1 MEEKNSEKEVIENES
16 KQDETKE
23 KIQDESKTAKTE
35 NSENTENGIEISN
48 DVIAVIAGVA
58 VSEVQ
63 GVASMS
69 GGFAGGITEVLSGK
83 KNMAKGI
90 KVDKTENTAKID
102 VNIIVEY
109 GSRIPDVA
117 FEIQNRVKKSVESMT
132 GFKVE
137 EVNVHVQ
144 GVDTN
149 ISKIENTDNQKET
162 NENEGEKEK
171 MKFIEKVTLI
181 IYSNIILILSVIA
194 CLLVFGWIDIDVVQ
208 NLVKDLIL
216 YGTSSKIIL
225 GVSIV
230 FILLSLRCI
239 FFDPTSKQELKDKQ
253 GILLA
258 NDNGKLMISKET
270 IEDLVQAVTKQYKM
284 AKEVTSRVELD
295 KENNVNIFVNLVV
308 GSDTVIKDLSADLQ
322 DKIKTKVKET
332 TDLEVKEVNITVKK
346 AVQEKQPK
354 TAM

>member
-1 MEEKNSEKEVIENES
+1 
-16 KQDETKE
+16 
-23 KIQDESKTAKTE
+23 
-35 NSENTENGIEISN
+35 
-48 DVIAVIAGVA
+48 
-58 VSEVQ
+58 
-63 GVASMS
+63 
-69 GGFAGGITEVLSGK
+69 
-83 KNMAKGI
+83 
-90 KVDKTENTAKID
+90 
-102 VNIIVEY
+102 
-109 GSRIPDVA
+109 
-117 FEIQNRVKKSVESMT
+117 
-132 GFKVE
+132 
-137 EVNVHVQ
+137 
-144 GVDTN
+144 
-149 ISKIENTDNQKET
+149 
-162 NENEGEKEK
+162 
-171 MKFIEKVTLI
+171 MKFIEKITLI
-181 IYSNIILILSVIA
+181 IYSNIMLILSVIA

-346 AVQEKQPK
+346 AVQEKQTK

>member
-1 MEEKNSEKEVIENES
+1 
-16 KQDETKE
+16 
-23 KIQDESKTAKTE
+23 
-35 NSENTENGIEISN
+35 
-48 DVIAVIAGVA
+48 
-58 VSEVQ
+58 
-63 GVASMS
+63 
-69 GGFAGGITEVLSGK
+69 
-83 KNMAKGI
+83 
-90 KVDKTENTAKID
+90 
-102 VNIIVEY
+102 
-109 GSRIPDVA
+109 
-117 FEIQNRVKKSVESMT
+117 
-132 GFKVE
+132 
-137 EVNVHVQ
+137 
-144 GVDTN
+144 
-149 ISKIENTDNQKET
+149 
-162 NENEGEKEK
+162 
-171 MKFIEKVTLI
+171 MKFIEKITLI
-181 IYSNIILILSVIA
+181 IYSNIMLILSVIA

-225 GVSIV
+225 GISIV

-239 FFDPTSKQELKDKQ
+239 FFDPTSKQEIKDKQ

-284 AKEVTSRVELD
+284 AKEVTSKVELD

-308 GSDTVIKDLSADLQ
+308 GSDTIIKELSADLQ

-346 AVQEKQPK
+346 AIQEKQPK

>member
-1 MEEKNSEKEVIENES
+1 
-16 KQDETKE
+16 
-23 KIQDESKTAKTE
+23 
-35 NSENTENGIEISN
+35 
-48 DVIAVIAGVA
+48 
-58 VSEVQ
+58 
-63 GVASMS
+63 
-69 GGFAGGITEVLSGK
+69 
-83 KNMAKGI
+83 
-90 KVDKTENTAKID
+90 
-102 VNIIVEY
+102 
-109 GSRIPDVA
+109 
-117 FEIQNRVKKSVESMT
+117 
-132 GFKVE
+132 
-137 EVNVHVQ
+137 
-144 GVDTN
+144 
-149 ISKIENTDNQKET
+149 
-162 NENEGEKEK
+162 
-171 MKFIEKVTLI
+171 MKFIENVTLI

-225 GVSIV
+225 GISIV

-332 TDLEVKEVNITVKK
+332 TDLEVKEDNITVKK

>member
-1 MEEKNSEKEVIENES
+1 
-16 KQDETKE
+16 
-23 KIQDESKTAKTE
+23 
-35 NSENTENGIEISN
+35 
-48 DVIAVIAGVA
+48 
-58 VSEVQ
+58 
-63 GVASMS
+63 
-69 GGFAGGITEVLSGK
+69 
-83 KNMAKGI
+83 
-90 KVDKTENTAKID
+90 
-102 VNIIVEY
+102 
-109 GSRIPDVA
+109 
-117 FEIQNRVKKSVESMT
+117 
-132 GFKVE
+132 
-137 EVNVHVQ
+137 
-144 GVDTN
+144 
-149 ISKIENTDNQKET
+149 
-162 NENEGEKEK
+162 

-225 GVSIV
+225 GASIV

-239 FFDPTSKQELKDKQ
+239 FFDPTSKQDLKDKQ

-346 AVQEKQPK
+346 AVQEKQTK

>member
-1 MEEKNSEKEVIENES
+1 
-16 KQDETKE
+16 
-23 KIQDESKTAKTE
+23 
-35 NSENTENGIEISN
+35 
-48 DVIAVIAGVA
+48 
-58 VSEVQ
+58 
-63 GVASMS
+63 
-69 GGFAGGITEVLSGK
+69 
-83 KNMAKGI
+83 
-90 KVDKTENTAKID
+90 
-102 VNIIVEY
+102 
-109 GSRIPDVA
+109 
-117 FEIQNRVKKSVESMT
+117 
-132 GFKVE
+132 
-137 EVNVHVQ
+137 
-144 GVDTN
+144 
-149 ISKIENTDNQKET
+149 
-162 NENEGEKEK
+162 

-239 FFDPTSKQELKDKQ
+239 FFDPTSKQEQKDKQ

-346 AVQEKQPK
+346 AVQEKQTK
-354 TAM
+354 TTM

>member
-1 MEEKNSEKEVIENES
+1 
-16 KQDETKE
+16 
-23 KIQDESKTAKTE
+23 
-35 NSENTENGIEISN
+35 
-48 DVIAVIAGVA
+48 
-58 VSEVQ
+58 
-63 GVASMS
+63 
-69 GGFAGGITEVLSGK
+69 
-83 KNMAKGI
+83 
-90 KVDKTENTAKID
+90 
-102 VNIIVEY
+102 
-109 GSRIPDVA
+109 
-117 FEIQNRVKKSVESMT
+117 
-132 GFKVE
+132 
-137 EVNVHVQ
+137 
-144 GVDTN
+144 
-149 ISKIENTDNQKET
+149 
-162 NENEGEKEK
+162 

-239 FFDPTSKQELKDKQ
+239 FFDPTSKQDLKDKQ

-346 AVQEKQPK
+346 AVQEKQAK

>member
-1 MEEKNSEKEVIENES
+1 
-16 KQDETKE
+16 
-23 KIQDESKTAKTE
+23 
-35 NSENTENGIEISN
+35 
-48 DVIAVIAGVA
+48 
-58 VSEVQ
+58 
-63 GVASMS
+63 
-69 GGFAGGITEVLSGK
+69 
-83 KNMAKGI
+83 
-90 KVDKTENTAKID
+90 
-102 VNIIVEY
+102 
-109 GSRIPDVA
+109 
-117 FEIQNRVKKSVESMT
+117 
-132 GFKVE
+132 
-137 EVNVHVQ
+137 
-144 GVDTN
+144 
-149 ISKIENTDNQKET
+149 
-162 NENEGEKEK
+162 

-346 AVQEKQPK
+346 AVQEKQNK
-354 TAM
+354 TTM

>member
-1 MEEKNSEKEVIENES
+1 
-16 KQDETKE
+16 
-23 KIQDESKTAKTE
+23 
-35 NSENTENGIEISN
+35 
-48 DVIAVIAGVA
+48 
-58 VSEVQ
+58 
-63 GVASMS
+63 
-69 GGFAGGITEVLSGK
+69 
-83 KNMAKGI
+83 
-90 KVDKTENTAKID
+90 
-102 VNIIVEY
+102 
-109 GSRIPDVA
+109 
-117 FEIQNRVKKSVESMT
+117 
-132 GFKVE
+132 
-137 EVNVHVQ
+137 
-144 GVDTN
+144 
-149 ISKIENTDNQKET
+149 
-162 NENEGEKEK
+162 

-239 FFDPTSKQELKDKQ
+239 FFDPTSKQDLKDKQ

-346 AVQEKQPK
+346 AVQEKQQK

>member
-1 MEEKNSEKEVIENES
+1 
-16 KQDETKE
+16 
-23 KIQDESKTAKTE
+23 
-35 NSENTENGIEISN
+35 
-48 DVIAVIAGVA
+48 
-58 VSEVQ
+58 
-63 GVASMS
+63 
-69 GGFAGGITEVLSGK
+69 
-83 KNMAKGI
+83 
-90 KVDKTENTAKID
+90 
-102 VNIIVEY
+102 
-109 GSRIPDVA
+109 
-117 FEIQNRVKKSVESMT
+117 
-132 GFKVE
+132 
-137 EVNVHVQ
+137 
-144 GVDTN
+144 
-149 ISKIENTDNQKET
+149 
-162 NENEGEKEK
+162 
-171 MKFIEKVTLI
+171 MKFIEKITLI

-308 GSDTVIKDLSADLQ
+308 GSYTVIKDLSADLQ

>member
-1 MEEKNSEKEVIENES
+1 
-16 KQDETKE
+16 
-23 KIQDESKTAKTE
+23 
-35 NSENTENGIEISN
+35 
-48 DVIAVIAGVA
+48 
-58 VSEVQ
+58 
-63 GVASMS
+63 
-69 GGFAGGITEVLSGK
+69 
-83 KNMAKGI
+83 
-90 KVDKTENTAKID
+90 
-102 VNIIVEY
+102 
-109 GSRIPDVA
+109 
-117 FEIQNRVKKSVESMT
+117 
-132 GFKVE
+132 
-137 EVNVHVQ
+137 
-144 GVDTN
+144 
-149 ISKIENTDNQKET
+149 
-162 NENEGEKEK
+162 

-239 FFDPTSKQELKDKQ
+239 FFDPTSKQDLKDKQ

-258 NDNGKLMISKET
+258 YDNGKLMISKET

>member
-1 MEEKNSEKEVIENES
+1 
-16 KQDETKE
+16 
-23 KIQDESKTAKTE
+23 
-35 NSENTENGIEISN
+35 
-48 DVIAVIAGVA
+48 
-58 VSEVQ
+58 
-63 GVASMS
+63 
-69 GGFAGGITEVLSGK
+69 
-83 KNMAKGI
+83 
-90 KVDKTENTAKID
+90 
-102 VNIIVEY
+102 
-109 GSRIPDVA
+109 
-117 FEIQNRVKKSVESMT
+117 
-132 GFKVE
+132 
-137 EVNVHVQ
+137 
-144 GVDTN
+144 
-149 ISKIENTDNQKET
+149 
-162 NENEGEKEK
+162 

-239 FFDPTSKQELKDKQ
+239 FFDPTSKQDLKDKQ

-308 GSDTVIKDLSADLQ
+308 GSDTVIKDLSEDLQ
-322 DKIKTKVKET
+322 DKIKTKVSAINGCKRKIVSLT
-332 TDLEVKEVNITVKK
+332 NALG
-346 AVQEKQPK
+346 
-354 TAM
+354 